1 VREGAWWTVYIINH
15 REVYP
20 PPRVSSWGL
29 TDARVRGGTRKAPG
43 PDSRIW
49 RDAAGQIVS
58 FPRTLQRGRALPSM
72 RSYS

>member
-20 PPRVSSWGL
+20 PRVSSWGL
-29 TDARVRGGTRKAPG
+29 TDARVRDGTRKAPG

-58 FPRTLQRGRALPSM
+58 FPRTVQRGLPSM